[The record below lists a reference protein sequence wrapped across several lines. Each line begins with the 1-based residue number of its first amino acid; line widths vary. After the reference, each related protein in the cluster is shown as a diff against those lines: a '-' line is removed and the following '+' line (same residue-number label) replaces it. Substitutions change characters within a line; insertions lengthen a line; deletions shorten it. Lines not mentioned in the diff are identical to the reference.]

1 MKQGFSLH
9 NALFIGFCAT
19 LLVAI
24 KSMMRMKLGLTGHS
38 MFLMSLFYLVCYGAT
53 NKIGSMALC
62 GLLAGMLAMILSV
75 GKGGPFILLKFGLP
89 AFAMDV
95 ALIFLANVFTLRWR
109 LVLLA
114 IIGSLAWASKSWVQN
129 LLIGMDPQVALI
141 QFGVSNVKGGL
152 FAIAGASLVPLILNR
167 LDVHDLLNRNGMPEK

>member
-1 MKQGFSLH
+1 MKQGFTLQ

-53 NKIGSMALC
+53 NKIGSMTLC
-62 GLLAGMLAMILSV
+62 GLLAGLLAMILGV
-75 GKGGPFILLKFGLP
+75 GKGGPFILLKFALP

-95 ALIFLANVFTLRWR
+95 ALIFIANLFSLRWR
-109 LVLLA
+109 CILLA
-114 IIGSLAWASKSWVQN
+114 VIGSIAWASKSWIQN
-129 LLIGMDPQVALI
+129 LLVGMEPQVALV
-141 QFGVSNVKGGL
+141 QFGLSSFKGGL
-152 FAIAGASLVPLILNR
+152 FAIAGALLVPIIINR
-167 LDVHDLLNRNGMPEK
+167 LDAHDLITRNRMS

>member
-1 MKQGFSLH
+1 MKQGFTLQ

-53 NKIGSMALC
+53 NKIGSMTLC
-62 GLLAGMLAMILSV
+62 GLLAGLLAMILGV
-75 GKGGPFILLKFGLP
+75 GKGGPFILLKFALP

-95 ALIFLANVFTLRWR
+95 ALLFIANLFSLRWR
-109 LVLLA
+109 CILLA
-114 IIGSLAWASKSWVQN
+114 VIGSIAWASKSWIQN
-129 LLIGMDPQVALI
+129 LLVGMDPQVALV
-141 QFGVSNVKGGL
+141 QFGLSSFKGGL
-152 FAIAGASLVPLILNR
+152 FAIAGALLVPIIINR
-167 LDVHDLLNRNGMPEK
+167 LDAHDLITRNRMS

>member
-1 MKQGFSLH
+1 MKQGFTLQ

-53 NKIGSMALC
+53 NKIGSMTLC
-62 GLLAGMLAMILSV
+62 GLLAGLLAMILGV
-75 GKGGPFILLKFGLP
+75 GKGGPFILLKFALP

-95 ALIFLANVFTLRWR
+95 ALIFIANLFSLRWR
-109 LVLLA
+109 CILLA
-114 IIGSLAWASKSWVQN
+114 VIGSIAWASKSWIQN
-129 LLIGMDPQVALI
+129 LLVGMDPQVALV
-141 QFGVSNVKGGL
+141 QFGLSSFKGGL
-152 FAIAGASLVPLILNR
+152 FAIAGALLVPIIINR
-167 LDVHDLLNRNGMPEK
+167 LDAHDLITRNRMS

>member
-1 MKQGFSLH
+1 MKQGFTLQ

-53 NKIGSMALC
+53 NKIGSMTLC
-62 GLLAGMLAMILSV
+62 GLLAGLLAMILGV
-75 GKGGPFILLKFGLP
+75 GKGGPFILLKFALP

-95 ALIFLANVFTLRWR
+95 ALIFIANLFSLRWR
-109 LVLLA
+109 CILLA
-114 IIGSLAWASKSWVQN
+114 VIGSIAWASKSWIQN
-129 LLIGMDPQVALI
+129 LLVGMDPQVALV
-141 QFGVSNVKGGL
+141 QFGVSSFKGGL
-152 FAIAGASLVPLILNR
+152 FAIAGALLVPIIINR
-167 LDVHDLLNRNGMPEK
+167 LDAHDLITRNRMS